1 MIAIQYVG
9 KKPRFRDVY
18 YGTGLTWRQDETLL
32 VADEVAAR
40 KLLSHPE
47 FEEGKTDGARMPE
60 TSEVSSNAA
69 TNPSLENPVE
79 APPLVNLES
88 MGKQQLSEF
97 AHRHFNVKFQA
108 KDSLAKMRETIRL
121 QMGRQEA

>member
-9 KKPRFRDVY
+9 QRPRFRDVY

-32 VADEVAAR
+32 VADHVAAR

-47 FEEGKTDGARMPE
+47 FEEGKTEGAKMPDI
-60 TSEVSSNAA
+60 SESP
-69 TNPSLENPVE
+69 TNLSLENPVE

-108 KDSLAKMRETIRL
+108 RDSLAKMRETIRL